1 MAKRKFLDDSGV
13 VGKFDPFLWFVS
25 IGLLSFQLQYSKLVR
40 FDQKSNY
47 THSKKLFI
55 ICEYVAKTQEEFWPG
70 LNFSKCFEK
79 WSYQKMCIIR
89 LNFRNI
95 ELIFYSE
102 KLFWRSKFSK
112 LQWHLIMSISKHKI
126 FLWVWSN
133 LILNTTTQ
141 LKYRL
146 PTRIHVQN
154 IKKIS
159 AYLYWYWPW
168 IVNLS

>member
-1 MAKRKFLDDSGV
+1 M
-13 VGKFDPFLWFVS
+13 S

-126 FLWVWSN
+126 FLWVWSLAF
-133 LILNTTTQ
+133 LIKSNFEYCNPTEITIYQ
-141 LKYRL
+141 LEYRTWKKYLLTCIDIGRG
-146 PTRIHVQN
+146 V
-154 IKKIS
+154 
-159 AYLYWYWPW
+159 
-168 IVNLS
+168 